1 MQTENRLVG
10 PAGKEGAGQ
19 IKSLA
24 WTHSLPYVKQ
34 VGGKL
39 LYDTGSSSQYSETT
53 QRGGMGCRAEREVQE
68 GGNTC
73 ILPADSRCCR
83 AETNTSL

>member
-1 MQTENRLVG
+1 MCGVWVG
-10 PAGKEGAGQ
+10 ESKLIHSVKSQHNGYRDDWEAAGRQEQKCRQRTDLWAQRGKEGAGQ
-19 IKSLA
+19 IKSLE

-53 QRGGMGCRAEREVQE
+53 
-68 GGNTC
+68 
-73 ILPADSRCCR
+73 
-83 AETNTSL
+83 